1 MSFCLSPAA
10 VVYTLMEDLKKSG
23 ASEVQYYSCQGRIY
37 SYLKLLNEILQKLD
51 EEVAEHKP
59 LLKTLSEHQSEK
71 LTNRPTK
78 YRQKWIEEI
87 RDEMKLF
94 HHYHNYSLKILCQE
108 YCSYTTCCK
117 NCYQTCCH

>member
-1 MSFCLSPAA
+1 M
-10 VVYTLMEDLKKSG
+10 YTLMDDSKNSD

-59 LLKTLSEHQSEK
+59 LIKKLSEHHSEK

-87 RDEMKLF
+87 QDEMKLF

-108 YCSYTTCCK
+108 YYSYTTCCK